1 MMLLVVIVPPRNSQK
16 HVYHHHIPI
25 QQSNRVETE
34 KNMEY
39 FSESTENSPLK
50 ITKSVTSLFLCS
62 SGILCN
68 CENGKKGMRGFG
80 LVSFSCVDIEPKQ
93 APFGLLRPLSL
104 SKAVVDLHA

>member
-39 FSESTENSPLK
+39 FSESTMNSQLPPLDK
-50 ITKSVTSLFLCS
+50 IKIRDSPISVLFRDFMHYA
-62 SGILCN
+62 IVRMD
-68 CENGKKGMRGFG
+68 KKGM
-80 LVSFSCVDIEPKQ
+80 
-93 APFGLLRPLSL
+93 
-104 SKAVVDLHA
+104 